1 MNINGLSKNTYK
13 NKAAR
18 PPPTTDGFY
27 FSDIIGDKTSI
38 ADNDAFIPVSTTC
51 YDDPKKYHSGRAAC
65 QSILIFTLGDDL
77 SHYKENFWS
86 STDNGCE
93 VIRNYSHDYAF
104 K

>member
-38 ADNDAFIPVSTTC
+38 ADNDAKIEERQSTERGWKSATKNGQQRT
-51 YDDPKKYHSGRAAC
+51 DDLFSSPIN
-65 QSILIFTLGDDL
+65 SILPLL
-77 SHYKENFWS
+77 SCLDK
-86 STDNGCE
+86 
-93 VIRNYSHDYAF
+93 IRYY
-104 K
+104 